1 MYAYIHCSPSVPS
14 TKKVE
19 SGKWA
24 TCDKVMPHNLITK
37 NLCIQDVVKLDP
49 RLMMD
54 RQKLHRVDR
63 VVDDVLVAARGSS
76 DGASHDDENDSTGKM
91 QLHSD

>member
-1 MYAYIHCSPSVPS
+1 M
-14 TKKVE
+14 E
-19 SGKWA
+19 SGRR
-24 TCDKVMPHNLITK
+24 CDKVMPHNLITK
-37 NLCIQDVVKLDP
+37 NLCVGHATRLWSEIIQDVVKLDP

>member
-1 MYAYIHCSPSVPS
+1 
-14 TKKVE
+14 
-19 SGKWA
+19 
-24 TCDKVMPHNLITK
+24 
-37 NLCIQDVVKLDP
+37 
-49 RLMMD
+49 MMD